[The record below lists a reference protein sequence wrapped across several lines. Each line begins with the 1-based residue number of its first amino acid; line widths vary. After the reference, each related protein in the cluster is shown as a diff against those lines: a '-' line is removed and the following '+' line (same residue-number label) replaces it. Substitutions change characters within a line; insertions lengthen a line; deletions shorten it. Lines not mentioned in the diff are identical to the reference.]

1 MKISNF
7 ASGEDTPTTRGGNRR
22 FIDLLSG
29 DDDARDNFRLIHAHQ
44 KGEFSGPRHRH
55 NFDQI
60 RYCISGA
67 MNYGPDC
74 WVKEGEVAYY
84 PEGAY
89 YGPEVSDKES
99 VVLAL
104 QFGGPS
110 GLGFT
115 SSRRIA
121 EGMEQLKAHGT
132 FEKGIFRRSGEL
144 PPGTRRNQD
153 AFEAV
158 WEHLNG
164 RRLEY
169 PTPPYPG
176 PILIKPDS
184 FDWSPYDTNRDAW
197 IKRLGVF
204 TERSVEISM
213 IKIGAD
219 GECTVRLRPAT
230 QIGII
235 LSGAGQISDR
245 SYGALTTFSLQ
256 RDETATLHP
265 EAETTML
272 LLGLPVF
279 EEAWAAVA

>member
-1 MKISNF
+1 MKIASF
-7 ASGEDTPTTRGGNRR
+7 ASGEATATTRGGDRR
-22 FIDLLSG
+22 FTDLLNG
-29 DDDARDNFRLIHAHQ
+29 DDDAKDNFRLIHAQQ

-67 MNYGPDC
+67 MNYGPNC
-74 WVKEGEVAYY
+74 WVKEGELAYY

-89 YGPEVSDKES
+89 YGPEVSDKEY

-115 SSRRIA
+115 SSRRIT
-121 EGMEQLKAHGT
+121 EGMEQLKAYGT
-132 FEKGIFRRSGEL
+132 FEKGIFRRSGDL

-169 PTPPYPG
+169 PTPRYPTTV
-176 PILIKPDS
+176 LIKPDS
-184 FDWSPYDTNRDAW
+184 FTWVPYGKDSGAW

-204 TERSVEISM
+204 TERSLEISM
-213 IKIGAD
+213 VKIGAK
-219 GECTVRLRPAT
+219 GEFTARQRPGT
-230 QIGII
+230 QIGMV
-235 LSGAGQISDR
+235 LSGGGQIGAEN
-245 SYGALTTFSLQ
+245 YGALSTFALKAGEAAHL
-256 RDETATLHP
+256 RA
-265 EAETTML
+265 EAETMML
-272 LLGLPVF
+272 LIGLPLF
-279 EEAWAAVA
+279 QDELSAVA

>member
-7 ASGEDTPTTRGGNRR
+7 ASGENTPTTRGGDRR
-22 FIDLLSG
+22 FTDLLNG
-29 DDDARDNFRLIHAHQ
+29 DDDAKDNFRLIHAEQ

-67 MNYGPDC
+67 MNYGPSC

-89 YGPEVSDKES
+89 YGPEVSDKEY

-115 SSRRIA
+115 SSHRIA

-153 AFEAV
+153 SFEAV

-169 PTPPYPG
+169 PKPRYPG

-184 FDWSPYDTNRDAW
+184 FAWAPYGTDRDVW
-197 IKRLGVF
+197 IRRLGVF
-204 TERSVEISM
+204 TERSVEISVL
-213 IKIGAD
+213 KIGAN
-219 GECTVRLRPAT
+219 GEFTVRHRPAT

-235 LSGAGQISDR
+235 LSGAGQIGAEN
-245 SYGALTTFSLQ
+245 YGALTTFSLQ
-256 RDETATLHP
+256 HDDTAKLRT
-265 EAETTML
+265 EAETSML
-272 LLGLPVF
+272 LIGLPLF
-279 EEAWAAVA
+279 QEAWTAVA